1 MSSVY
6 VAGIDV
12 HKRVLMV
19 VVGSSDTAEQSW
31 AGRKFGT
38 TASELERLKDWL
50 MSLGVHRIAMESTA
64 AYWLPVWQVL
74 EERFELVL
82 AQPRS
87 TQAPRGRKS
96 DFADARRIVKR
107 LLADDLTVSYVPGP
121 EQRQWRLLT
130 RARTRLMDM
139 KVMVRNQLE
148 ATLEDARIKLDTVV
162 SDLLGV
168 TGVRI
173 LQALSEG
180 ETDVDKLAD
189 LADRRV
195 KATREQMCEALKGRV
210 GPEHQRMLAM
220 ALEHLA
226 LLDRQIAELEVE
238 AAEAMKAHEDVVVRL
253 CEVPGI
259 GPEAALQIIAE
270 IGPDA
275 KAFPSANKIASWVG
289 LCPGRNE
296 SAEKP
301 GSCRSP
307 KGNKPLRRLMAQV
320 AHAGVNKKG
329 CWIGARYRNWL
340 VRMGPQKAIW
350 AIAHRLLRI
359 VWKIVHDGIRY
370 IERASIPVSPELR
383 SKRKYSLT
391 AQLKRLGYS
400 VQLSELSPAAA
411 SDASA

>member
-12 HKRVLMV
+12 HKQVLMV
-19 VVGSSDTAEQSW
+19 VVGSSDTAEHTW
-31 AGRKFGT
+31 VGLKCGT
-38 TASELERLKDWL
+38 TTSELERLAGWL
-50 MSLGVHRIAMESTA
+50 TSRGVHRVAMESTA
-64 AYWLPVWQVL
+64 DWFPVWQVL

-107 LLADDLTVSYVPGP
+107 LLSDDLTVSYVPGP

-130 RARTRLMDM
+130 RARTRLIDM

-168 TGVRI
+168 SGVRI
-173 LQALSEG
+173 LKALSQG
-180 ETDVDKLAD
+180 EADVDKLAD

-195 KATREQMCEALKGRV
+195 KATREQMREALKGRV
-210 GPEHQRMLAM
+210 RPEHQKMLAM

-226 LLDRQIAELEVE
+226 LLDRQIAKLEVD
-238 AAEAMKAHEDVVVRL
+238 AAEAMKAHEKVVGRL

-275 KAFPSANKIASWVG
+275 KAFRSANKIASWVG

-307 KGNKPLRRLMAQV
+307 KGNKALRRLMAQV

-329 CWIGARYRNWL
+329 CWIGTRYRSWL
-340 VRMGPQKAIW
+340 VRMGRQKAIW

-359 VWKIVHDGIRY
+359 VWKILHDGVRY
-370 IERASIPVSPELR
+370 VERATIPVSPELR
-383 SKRKYSLT
+383 SKRKQSLT

-400 VQLSELSPAAA
+400 VQLCDLTSPEA
-411 SDASA
+411 SDAPA